1 MPPELKIAVA
11 VQSDLEVWQ
20 KLNATAFA
28 VSGLTSL
35 LPKLLGEPY
44 VDGSGETYSPMF
56 GLPVLVQTG
65 DHAAIVR
72 AFRRA
77 RERGLAMSVFTR
89 ELFTTGNDVDNR
101 AAVRAVGTDD
111 LDVVVFAVAGGAKLV
126 DKAFDRLR
134 WHP

>member
-1 MPPELKIAVA
+1 MSPELKIAVA
-11 VQSDLEVWQ
+11 VQSDLETWQ

-35 LPKLLGEPY
+35 LPELLGEPY
-44 VDGSGETYSPMF
+44 VDGSDRTYSPMF

-72 AFRRA
+72 AFHRA

-89 ELFTTGNDVDNR
+89 ELFSTGNDVDNR
-101 AAVRAVGTDD
+101 AAVRAVATDD
-111 LDVVVFAVAGGAKLV
+111 LDVVVFAAAGGAKQV